1 MLSTGDMQTSRRVHQ
16 IAKLE
21 TRRQQMAA
29 RAKDADKRIAD
40 RLRQLQTE
48 EAKTE
53 RKRETRRKI
62 VIGAIV
68 RSAQMSQTEISLG
81 WLEAQIHA
89 LKRPDDRALF
99 GLDLE
104 RNADTTGV
112 GDADKTDPAGAPITS
127 RQKKLLAQLV
137 EEHPQV
143 ARELGVN
150 PDEPGLEALDKA
162 KASFLIQRVLERVKP
177 QAAADER

>member
-1 MLSTGDMQTSRRVHQ
+1 MHQ

-21 TRRQQMAA
+21 TRRQQVAA
-29 RAKDADKRIAD
+29 RAKDADKRVAD
-40 RLRQLQTE
+40 RLRQLQVE
-48 EAKTE
+48 EARAE

-68 RSAQMSQTEISLG
+68 RGAQMSETEISLG

-89 LKRPDDRALF
+89 LKRPDERALF

-104 RNADTTGV
+104 PNADTAGATNADTTE
-112 GDADKTDPAGAPITS
+112 PAGSPITP

-150 PDEPGLEALDKA
+150 PDEPALDALDKE
-162 KASFLIQRVLERVKP
+162 KASSLIRAVLGRVNP

>member
-1 MLSTGDMQTSRRVHQ
+1 MLCTGDMQTSRRVHQ

-21 TRRQQMAA
+21 TRRQQVAA

-48 EAKTE
+48 EARAE

-68 RSAQMSQTEISLG
+68 RGAQMSETEISLG

-99 GLDLE
+99 GLGLE
-104 RNADTTGV
+104 PNADTAGA
-112 GDADKTDPAGAPITS
+112 GDAEKAEPPGAPITP

-137 EEHPQV
+137 EEHPQLV
-143 ARELGVN
+143 RELGVD
-150 PDEPGLEALDKA
+150 PDDPGLEALDKE
-162 KASFLIQRVLERVKP
+162 KAGFLLRAVLDRVNA

>member
-1 MLSTGDMQTSRRVHQ
+1 MQTARRVHQ

-48 EAKTE
+48 EARAE
-53 RKRETRRKI
+53 HKRETRRKI

-68 RSAQMSQTEISLG
+68 RGAQMSETEISLG
-81 WLEAQIHA
+81 WLEAQLHA

-104 RNADTTGV
+104 PSADA
-112 GDADKTDPAGAPITS
+112 ADPDKAETAAAPITS
-127 RQKKLLAQLV
+127 RQKKLLAELAK
-137 EEHPQV
+137 EHPQV
-143 ARELGVN
+143 ARELGVD
-150 PDEPGLEALDKA
+150 PAEPGLEKLGKA
-162 KASFLIQRVLERVKP
+162 KATSLIGAMLDRVNT
-177 QAAADER
+177 QAPPDER